1 MNEFKIIKKFDRLV
15 SVEMLE
21 HMRNYEKLFE
31 RFSSF
36 LKPEG
41 LFFVHIFTHHRFA
54 YPFEIKDDTD
64 WMSRYF
70 LQADK
75 CLHIIYFYTF
85 KKIFKFKTNG
95 LSMEL
100 IMQTRLKLG

>member
-41 LFFVHIFTHHRFA
+41 LFLCI
-54 YPFEIKDDTD
+54 Y
-64 WMSRYF
+64 S
-70 LQADK
+70 
-75 CLHIIYFYTF
+75 HIID
-85 KKIFKFKTNG
+85 
-95 LSMEL
+95 LL
-100 IMQTRLKLG
+100 IRLK